1 MTADSVFADDSE
13 RGTLRARPQGRRGA
27 GPRLAWL
34 GAAITALIL
43 AAAALFAA
51 DQRMS
56 LQRTWLD
63 AEAREARALLER
75 LKTPADIA
83 ALAAGQAGVPPEHH
97 RWLALCVAGAARA
110 VALSPRWGESAC
122 PAPGT
127 DRQARAGAVAVSTA
141 SPSPVTATTI
151 SNATAGWHVVW
162 LRPDDGAQAATGLVF
177 DAAPRLRA
185 LHDAASASPGWL
197 TWVAAACLL
206 AALALGGAQFAA
218 VRRLHALSSN
228 PAKGTAAVLSR
239 LGESALVGREIAQ
252 AADTFAATLTNQGE
266 GVQRT
271 AEILGLMRKTW
282 QQCAD
287 AVLLVDN
294 GGCIVYCNAAGQALL
309 RDPGDRV
316 MGLQVDTVL
325 PGLGTSQL
333 RERALARPPAQGA
346 DEPDETVMICRRSGE
361 LIDLDIRASLVSI
374 DGEPVF
380 LIMARRHGSSDAA
393 APAATAA
400 TAATAPRP
408 DAATLAANPLIATI
422 SHELRTPLNGIIG
435 MTDLLGRTNL
445 GTDQRELLDTL
456 RTSTQQLRTLLN
468 DILDLAKVQSGRLQL
483 DFVALD
489 LVERAARCLNGFRA
503 AAHAK
508 GVTLDFRPAVPS
520 LQASADPMRVTQI
533 LNNLVDNA
541 LKFTPPG
548 GHVVVTLDVEPAGS
562 EAADLR
568 AVFTVM
574 DTGVGIAPD
583 KLPTIF
589 EPFRQA
595 EDSTARQ
602 FGGTGLG
609 LSLCRL
615 LSRAMNGDID
625 VRSTPGAGTTFR
637 VWLDLRRAA
646 TSADFADTQ
655 PMENAND
662 DALLRGRRVLVADD
676 NTISQKLLTR
686 WLEQEGVIVELAT
699 NGAEAVR
706 RAQQGGLDMI
716 LMDLSMPVMDGF
728 DATRFIRRMASAA
741 EPGQGRTAS
750 EVPIIG
756 VTARAMPGDQD
767 ACLRSGMDGYVTK
780 PIKRLELIR
789 TMASAVRTDEQ
800 AAASAKSPKTPA
812 S

>member
-1 MTADSVFADDSE
+1 MTADTVFADDSE

-27 GPRLAWL
+27 GLRLAWL

-56 LQRTWLD
+56 LQRAWLD

-83 ALAAGQAGVPPEHH
+83 ALAAGQAGVPPEQH

-110 VALSPRWGESAC
+110 LALSPRWGESAC
-122 PAPGT
+122 PVPGS
-127 DRQARAGAVAVSTA
+127 DRQARAGAVAVST
-141 SPSPVTATTI
+141 TATG

-162 LRPDDGAQAATGLVF
+162 LRTDEGAQAATGLVF

-252 AADTFAATLTNQGE
+252 AADTFAATLANQGD

-316 MGLQVDTVL
+316 MGLQVDKVL

-333 RERALARPPAQGA
+333 RERALARAPGQGA

-380 LIMARRHGSSDAA
+380 LIMARRHGSTD
-393 APAATAA
+393 APAA
-400 TAATAPRP
+400 AATAPRP
-408 DAATLAANPLIATI
+408 DATTLAANPLIATI

-435 MTDLLGRTNL
+435 MTDLLGRTSL
-445 GTDQRELLDTL
+445 GTDQRELLDAL
-456 RTSTQQLRTLLN
+456 RTSTQQLRSLLN
-468 DILDLAKVQSGRLQL
+468 DILDLAKVESGRLQL

-503 AAHAK
+503 AARAK

-520 LQASADPMRVTQI
+520 LHASADPMRVTQI

-548 GHVVVTLDVEPAGS
+548 GRVVVTLDVEPAGS

-568 AVFTVM
+568 AVFTVR

-595 EDSTARQ
+595 EDSTARE

-609 LSLCRL
+609 LSLCRR

-728 DATRFIRRMASAA
+728 DATRFIRRMASGA

-780 PIKRLELIR
+780 PIKRHELIR
-789 TMASAVRTDEQ
+789 TMASAVRTDEPE
-800 AAASAKSPKTPA
+800 ATSAKSPKTPA